1 MIKPGA
7 IDMNMPITP
16 QNLFENV
23 SKFVED
29 SRNLIANG
37 SSIEMAGIDRQV
49 QSLCSHI
56 LQLSVEEREKYA
68 DLLQTLLT
76 ELQALSEDLIK
87 QREAMVHEIRY
98 LSSHK
103 KANIAYKTADGKAP
117 LPADEEGN

>member
-1 MIKPGA
+1 MTT
-7 IDMNMPITP
+7 PITP
-16 QNLFENV
+16 QNIFDNV

-37 SSIEMAGIDRQV
+37 SSVEMAGIDRQV

-56 LQLSVEEREKYA
+56 LELSLEEREKYA
-68 DLLQTLLT
+68 DMLQKLLT
-76 ELQALSEDLIK
+76 ELKALSEDLVT
-87 QREAMVHEIRY
+87 QRDAMVHEIRY

-117 LPADEEGN
+117 LPDDEGN

>member
-1 MIKPGA
+1 
-7 IDMNMPITP
+7 MNMPITP